1 MTVTQ
6 FPYRLPRAWYSASFE
21 EFLASATSTVLG
33 QLTHNSNVAVDLT
46 QKDAWEGQIGILKT
60 CLKDRSG
67 FLLLEFNIP
76 RMGLRADAVLLI
88 SGCVVILEFK
98 VGEKSTHPGDL
109 NQVWEYALDTKNF
122 HEPSHDLPII
132 PVLVPTALGSDR
144 LSPRKLSADQ
154 VCEPFATSPDM
165 LPQLLDEL
173 AQQFPGHINDSEW
186 IGGRYKPTPTIIE
199 AARHLYANHRVA
211 EIVHTEADEKSLSDT
226 ARRVEELIQHARE
239 HDEKIICFV
248 TGVPGAGKTLVGL
261 NIATSHRENNDT
273 HAVYL
278 SGNGPLVTVLR
289 EALTRDD
296 VTRRKLRGE
305 RISKAEAGK
314 PIKAF
319 IQNVHHFRDEGL
331 RDGDKPPVDRI
342 VIFDEAQRAW
352 NREKTSRFMQQRK
365 GIPGFSSSEPEF
377 LLEYMNRHSG
387 WAVVVCLVGGGQEI
401 HTGEAGIGAWVDA
414 SVDRFPNWT
423 LCASRKLTD
432 AEYGAGAPLVR
443 AAEHTRTRFFDDLHL
458 TTSIRSFRAENVS
471 AFVKALLDCDEVA
484 ARNYLD
490 SLRKKYPIVITRD
503 LNVAK
508 HWVRSQAR
516 GVERYGLLTSSK
528 AMRLKPHAIDVRV
541 EADPVNYFLGEPS
554 DVRSSYYLE
563 DCATEFQV
571 QGLELDWTLV
581 TWDADLRRSQG
592 AWSYHDFRGNK
603 WQTIRSQENQ
613 RNLKNAYRVLLT
625 RARQGLAIFVPP
637 GSHDDPTR
645 PPAIYDATFQYLRD
659 LGLQTLASY

>member
-1 MTVTQ
+1 VTVVQ
-6 FPYRLPRAWYSASFE
+6 SHHRLPRAWYSASFG
-21 EFLASATSTVLG
+21 EFLASPASTVLG
-33 QLTHNSNVAVDLT
+33 QLTHNSNVAVELT
-46 QKDAWEGQIGILKT
+46 QKDAWEAQIGHLKSW
-60 CLKDRSG
+60 LKGRSG

-88 SGCVVILEFK
+88 NGCVVILEFK
-98 VGEKSTHPGDL
+98 VGGTITHQLDL

-122 HEPSHDLPII
+122 HEPSHDLPVI
-132 PVLVPTALGSDR
+132 PVLVPTALVSDR
-144 LSPRKLSADQ
+144 LSPLSFGADQ
-154 VCEPFATSPDM
+154 VCEPFTAGPDIV
-165 LPQLLDEL
+165 PRLLDEL
-173 AQQFPGHINDSEW
+173 AREFPGHINDSEW
-186 IGGRYKPTPTIIE
+186 TSGRYKPTPTIIE
-199 AARHLYANHRVA
+199 AARHLYANHKVA

-226 ARRVEELIQHARE
+226 ARRVEDLIQHARA

-261 NIATSHRENNDT
+261 NIATCHRERNDT

-296 VTRRKLRGE
+296 VARRKQRGE

-331 RDGDKPPVDRI
+331 RDGNKPPVDRI

-365 GIPGFSSSEPEF
+365 SIPGFSSSEPEF
-377 LLEYMNRHSG
+377 LLEYMDRHGG

-401 HTGEAGIGAWVDA
+401 HTGEAGIGAWIDA
-414 SVDRFPNWT
+414 CVDRFQNWT
-423 LCASRKLTD
+423 LCASGKLTD
-432 AEYGAGAPLVR
+432 AEYGAGAPLGR
-443 AAEHTRTRFFDDLHL
+443 AAEHARTRFFDDLHL
-458 TTSIRSFRAENVS
+458 TTSIRSFRSENVS
-471 AFVKALLDCDEVA
+471 AFVKALLDCDETA
-484 ARNYLD
+484 ARDLLG
-490 SLRKKYPIVITRD
+490 SLRDKYPIVITRD
-503 LNVAK
+503 LDVARQ
-508 HWVRSQAR
+508 WVRSQAR
-516 GVERYGLLTSSK
+516 GTERYGLLTSSK

-541 EADPVNYFLGEPS
+541 EADPVNYFLGQPG

-581 TWDADLRRSQG
+581 TWDADLRHSQG
-592 AWSYHDFRGNK
+592 TWSYHDFRGNK

-637 GSHDDPTR
+637 GSHTDPTR
-645 PPAIYDATFQYLRD
+645 PPVMYDTTFRYLRG
-659 LGLQTLASY
+659 LGLQTLTP

>member
-1 MTVTQ
+1 MTVAQ
-6 FPYRLPRAWYSASFE
+6 SQHRLPRAWYSASFE
-21 EFLASATSTVLG
+21 EFLTSSTSTVLG

-46 QKDAWEGQIGILKT
+46 QKDAWESQIDLLKSW
-60 CLKDRSG
+60 LKARSG

-76 RMGLRADAVLLI
+76 RMGLRADVVLLI
-88 SGCVVILEFK
+88 NGCVVILEFK
-98 VGEKSTHPGDL
+98 VGEKAVYQGDL

-132 PVLVPTALGSDR
+132 PVLVPTALVSDR
-144 LSPRKLSADQ
+144 LSSRKLSADQ
-154 VCEPFATSPDM
+154 VCEPFAASPDM
-165 LPQLLDEL
+165 LPRLLDEL
-173 AQQFPGHINDSEW
+173 AQQFPGHISNSAW
-186 IGGRYKPTPTIIE
+186 SSGRYKPTPTIIE
-199 AARHLYANHRVA
+199 AARHLYANHKVA

-226 ARRVEELIQHARE
+226 ARRVEELILHARE

-296 VTRRKLRGE
+296 VTRRKQRGE
-305 RISKAEAGK
+305 RITKAEDGK

-414 SVDRFPNWT
+414 CVDRFPNWT
-423 LCASRKLTD
+423 LCASRNLTD
-432 AEYGAGAPLVR
+432 AEYGAGVPLGR
-443 AAEHTRTRFFDDLHL
+443 AAKHTRTRFFDDLHL

-484 ARNYLD
+484 ARNFLD
-490 SLRKKYPIVITRD
+490 SLREKYPIVITRD
-503 LNVAK
+503 LDVAK
-508 HWVRSQAR
+508 HWVRLQAR

-541 EADPVNYFLGEPS
+541 EADPVNYFLGQPS

-581 TWDADLRRSQG
+581 TWDADLRHSQG
-592 AWSYHDFRGNK
+592 TWSYHDFRGNK
-603 WQTIRSQENQ
+603 WQTIHSQENQ

-645 PPAIYDATFQYLRD
+645 PPAIYDATFQYLQD
-659 LGLQTLASY
+659 LGLETLAS

>member
-6 FPYRLPRAWYSASFE
+6 SRPRLPRAWYSASFE
-21 EFLASATSTVLG
+21 EFLASSTNTVLG

-46 QKDAWEGQIGILKT
+46 QKDAWEAQVGFLKT
-60 CLKDRSG
+60 WLKDRSG
-67 FLLLEFNIP
+67 YLLLEFNIP
-76 RMGLRADAVLLI
+76 RMGLRADAVLLL

-98 VGEKSTHPGDL
+98 VGEKSTQQGGL

-122 HEPSHDLPII
+122 HEPSHDLPVI
-132 PVLVPTALGSDR
+132 PVLVPTALVSER
-144 LSPRKLSADQ
+144 LAPRKLSADQ
-154 VCEPFATSPDM
+154 VCVPFATSPDM
-165 LPQLLDEL
+165 LPKLLDEL
-173 AQQFPGHINDSEW
+173 AQQFPGHIDDSAW
-186 IGGRYKPTPTIIE
+186 TGGRYKPTPTIIE
-199 AARHLYANHRVA
+199 AARHLYANHKVA

-226 ARRVEELIQHARE
+226 ARRVEDLIQHART

-331 RDGDKPPVDRI
+331 RDGNKPPVDRI

-365 GIPGFSSSEPEF
+365 GISGFCQSEPEF
-377 LLEYMNRHSG
+377 QLEYMNRHSG

-401 HTGEAGIGAWVDA
+401 HTGEAGIGAWIDACVDH
-414 SVDRFPNWT
+414 FPNWT
-423 LCASRKLTD
+423 VCTSKNLTD
-432 AEYGAGAPLVR
+432 VEYGAGAPLGR
-443 AAEHTRTRFFDDLHL
+443 AVEHARTRFFDDLHL

-471 AFVKALLDCDEVA
+471 AFVKALLDCDEIA
-484 ARNYLD
+484 ARDYLD
-490 SLRKKYPIVITRD
+490 GFRNKYPIVITRD
-503 LNVAK
+503 LEVAK

-516 GVERYGLLTSSK
+516 GAERYGLLTSSK
-528 AMRLKPHAIDVRV
+528 ALRLKPHAIDVRV
-541 EADPVNYFLGEPS
+541 EADPVNYFLGEAS

-563 DCATEFQV
+563 DSATEFQV

-581 TWDADLRRSQG
+581 TWDADLRHSQG
-592 AWSYHDFRGNK
+592 TWSYHNFRGAK
-603 WQTIRSQENQ
+603 WETIWSQENQ

-625 RARQGLAIFVPP
+625 RARQGVAIFVPP

-645 PPAIYDATFQYLRD
+645 QPAIYDATFQYLQD
-659 LGLQTLASY
+659 IGLQTLAP